1 MNTERENNDN
11 FHELFHLLSR
21 KDEELVPA
29 FTGIWEKAVSKR
41 ETNGVKS
48 FFSFIL
54 HPSSF
59 LLHPSRTVRL
69 LTFASTAFLIS
80 AAVMMV
86 FRSGRSTRVDSFE
99 AFFNWSS
106 PTVSLLRATEYGK
119 SPSASFNYARVTL
132 HDWRSPT
139 ASLLIVGLWDL
150 GNEAMEKNHNL

>member
-1 MNTERENNDN
+1 MNAERENNDN

-41 ETNGVKS
+41 ETNGAKS
-48 FFSFIL
+48 FFSFI
-54 HPSSF
+54 
-59 LLHPSRTVRL
+59 LHPSRTVRL

-119 SPSASFNYARVTL
+119 SPSASFNYTRVTL
-132 HDWRSPT
+132 DDWRSPT